1 MLDNISLSAHR
12 YYSRNSTGRD
22 FFVGDIHGKYSLLM
36 QSLEK
41 INFDFHCDR
50 LFSVGDLIDR
60 GEASF
65 NCLKLA
71 EKEWFIPVLGNHE
84 QFLLEMQGDDLY
96 HKINWYFNGGSWWEE
111 LNDQQKKLAKDI
123 VLRNYTLTLTVATKA
138 GDIGVIHAQYPFEKW
153 PVNEQAISSEVYSEL
168 LWGRDCV
175 KDDYQRFFAGVDYIV
190 SGHTPL
196 SKSFLKGQQLFID
209 TGCGHQVSQALQ
221 DPHLT
226 LCEFEKNTIKIVT
239 LSERMSGSSSI
250 KI

>member
-1 MLDNISLSAHR
+1 MLDNFSLPVHCS
-12 YYSRNSTGRD
+12 YSCNKGGRD

-41 INFDFHCDR
+41 INFNLDADR
-50 LFSVGDLIDR
+50 LFSVGDVIDR

-65 NCLKLA
+65 NSLKLA

-84 QFLLEMQGDDLY
+84 QFLLEMQDDNLY
-96 HKINWYFNGGSWWEE
+96 HKINWYFNGGSWWEA
-111 LNDQQKKLAKDI
+111 LNEEQRKRAKSIVQK
-123 VLRNYTLTLTVATKA
+123 NYTLTLTVATKA
-138 GDIGVIHAQYPFEKW
+138 GEVGVIHAQYPFDKW
-153 PVNEQAISSEVYSEL
+153 PVSEQEITTENYNEL

-175 KDDYQRFFAGVDYIV
+175 KNDYERFFKGVDYIV

-209 TGCGHQVSQALQ
+209 TGCGHQISQALQ

-226 LCEFEKNTIKIVT
+226 ICEFEKNTIKIVT
-239 LSERMSGSSSI
+239 MSERMSGSSSI
-250 KI
+250 QI